1 MEIAVPQT
9 TVSVCP
15 GVETRV
21 RIHISNPG
29 DAAVPV
35 RIGLA
40 RGRLSAWARAEPS
53 VVSAGPGESTGV
65 DLVFRPPAT
74 ALPTS
79 ALQPFTVQV
88 EDMRDG
94 SVTARATGLLS
105 VATPARLS
113 AELALVRARRRRV
126 ELRLTVANATGT
138 PLTVRVRPVVESV
151 GEGTARPGA
160 PADRAARKA
169 ARRAERRVTAK
180 PIVLELPGGQ
190 DATARVVARPRRAFI
205 GTRLPYVVT
214 VRCSDA
220 IADAS
225 EDVAAQWRAAERT
238 TPTSGPGRSDPMT
251 SGAAG
256 VTSGLNVPA
265 DDEPAP
271 PLATVTHAG
280 LARPRLARPTAT
292 VLGLLLVAALTGGA
306 VWLGREGELSDVVN
320 RLRPGG
326 GQAQQDPVRRP
337 FVIVDVFQKRG
348 ADGGREIAE
357 AAREDFN
364 AGGMQVRVVDSLT
377 SAELEDEAT
386 GFWVVL
392 RDGFASVDAARA
404 YCQQYRILAPNCQ
417 VVP

>member
-9 TVSVCP
+9 AVSVSP

-21 RIHISNPG
+21 RIQISNPG

-40 RGRLSAWARAEPS
+40 RGRLATWAQAEPS

-94 SVTARATGLLS
+94 SVTARATGLLT
-105 VATPARLS
+105 VATPARVS
-113 AELALVRARRRRV
+113 AGLAVVRARRRRV
-126 ELRLTVANATGT
+126 ELRLTLTNATAT

-151 GEGTARPGA
+151 GEATARPGA
-160 PADRAARKA
+160 PQDRATRKA

-180 PIVLELPGGQ
+180 PIVVDLPGER
-190 DATARVVARPRRAFI
+190 DATARIIARPRRAFV

-220 IADAS
+220 IADAA
-225 EDVAAQWRAAERT
+225 EDVAAQLKASELGLGAADRT
-238 TPTSGPGRSDPMT
+238 TG
-251 SGAAG
+251 GAAG
-256 VTSGLNVPA
+256 VASGLAGPA

-271 PLATVTHAG
+271 PLVTVTHAG
-280 LARPRLARPTAT
+280 VARPRLARPTAT
-292 VLGLLLVAALTGGA
+292 VIGLLLVAALTGGA
-306 VWLGREGELSDVVN
+306 VWLGREGQLPDLVN

-326 GQAQQDPVRRP
+326 GQAQEDPVSRP
-337 FVIVDVFQKRG
+337 YVMVEVFQKDSNG
-348 ADGGREIAE
+348 ARERAE
-357 AAREDFN
+357 ATREDFN
-364 AGGMQVRVVDSLT
+364 NAGMQVRVVDSEE
-377 SAELEDEAT
+377 SEELFDGAT

-392 RDGFASVDAARA
+392 RDGFASADAARA
-404 YCQQYRILAPNCQ
+404 YCQQYRVVAPNCQ